1 MRLLIMAHLLCITA
15 CAEEQGC
22 KEPDPGALVARIAS
36 PITLRKAVLRTREAI
51 IGNLVA
57 DSVYNAFNGSPG
69 LGETGA
75 QPRCKHLDTQ
85 PHRCIDIAITNAGGL
100 RSESACGERSEWR
113 EGPLFDSDVTQL
125 LPFANAIVA
134 IGVTGRQLYEAYEQG
149 LSLLGQPGRFA
160 YGGGFLHSSGAQ
172 VMVDCGAQP
181 RVVDEDGKVRSGQV
195 GARVVM
201 ICSRRHGDQVGQ
213 APAWEEVRRDDDE
226 QRIYKVGVN
235 SFLAGGGD
243 GFRMWVNESADGTLV
258 AQTLVEP
265 ASPGTDQGS
274 MHQYLGELSKGGN
287 DEFDPIA
294 RTRLPSAEEDACVWQ
309 LDSSHAAFAA
319 LGQDPHCS
327 LSGNHLVCHFDPSSR
342 LTFLRRN
349 LCYP

>member
-1 MRLLIMAHLLCITA
+1 MFCLLA
-15 CAEEQGC
+15 CADEQAC
-22 KEPDPGALVARIAS
+22 KEPVSGALVARIAS
-36 PITLRKAVLRTREAI
+36 PVTLRKAVLRTREAI
-51 IGNLVA
+51 IGSLVA

-69 LGETGA
+69 LGEAGA
-75 QPRCKHLDTQ
+75 QPRCEHLDTE
-85 PHRCIDIAITNAGGL
+85 PHRCIDIAMTNAGGL

-113 EGPLFDSDVTQL
+113 EGSLFESDVSQL
-125 LPFANAIVA
+125 LPFDNDIVA

-172 VMVDCGAQP
+172 VMIDCGAQP
-181 RVVDEDGKVRSGQV
+181 RVVDEDGAVRSGQV
-195 GARVVM
+195 GARVAM
-201 ICSRRHGDQVGQ
+201 ICSRRHGDQAGQ
-213 APAWEEVRRDDDE
+213 DPSWEEVRRDDDE
-226 QRIYKVGVN
+226 QRIYKVGIN

-265 ASPGTDQGS
+265 ASPGTDQGL
-274 MHQYLGELSKGGN
+274 MRQYLAGLSNGGD

-294 RTRLPSAEEDACVWQ
+294 RTRLPSAPEGACVWR
-309 LDSSHAAFAA
+309 LDSSHVAFAA
-319 LGQDPHCS
+319 LSLDPHCS
-327 LSGNHLVCHFDPSSR
+327 LDANQLVCRFDPSSR